1 MKKRRSLRMTCEACE
16 KCNAS
21 RRKQS
26 AKAILSFGQ
35 RDSRLAFYDAIRAR
49 LRIAPGGV
57 EQYLIEEVLAR
68 FLFASAFRQLA
79 VVSEKEFFS
88 VLCVI
93 MFAVGCGEGSRYN
106 GISMLS
112 GKIRNHSGTM
122 LAKGVLAALL
132 LACSAP
138 VHAETLKE
146 ALTAAYLYN
155 PTLKAAQAQL
165 RSTDNQVSLAK
176 SGYRPTI
183 SGTFQYGYENQ
194 RTTIRSLATP
204 RLALTRSVQELLTPT
219 APASAEAQPGVP
231 LSSNAGGLPKW
242 LRPIRVPL
250 KSPHQQNVFDGF
262 RTYNN
267 IKGAEAAV
275 EAGREDLRAAEEN
288 VLLNAATAYMN
299 VVRDQAIVELRKSN
313 VKVLAEQLRATED
326 RFKVGEVTKTDLA
339 QAQSGLAQGQADLS
353 IAQGTLYGDQALFA
367 QYIGHPPRALKD
379 PGPPERLLPK
389 TLQGRDRASRGRRTP
404 VSSSAILRER
414 AQQHLVEQ
422 LKGQLLPSL
431 TANAS
436 YTKSAQPFGVPSATD
451 QNDTLVYGQL
461 NVPIYQAGAVSAQI
475 RQAIE
480 TLSQARQQ
488 IDAQRE
494 LARQNVSSQWGLVVA
509 ARGNIAAGKSAVEST
524 RIALEGVREEERVGQ
539 RTILDVLNSEQQNLN
554 AQVYLVSFQRDLVV
568 ASYGVLAAMGR
579 LTAYDIALQAEL
591 YDPTRYYG
599 EVKDAAFGWGPSVES
614 AEDPR
619 VAPVVGSWAHTGS
632 KIDRWA
638 GLYAVSAA
646 DPVKSASGKVRSG
659 FPIKTH
665 DKSRT

>member
-1 MKKRRSLRMTCEACE
+1 MS
-16 KCNAS
+16 
-21 RRKQS
+21 
-26 AKAILSFGQ
+26 
-35 RDSRLAFYDAIRAR
+35 
-49 LRIAPGGV
+49 
-57 EQYLIEEVLAR
+57 
-68 FLFASAFRQLA
+68 
-79 VVSEKEFFS
+79 
-88 VLCVI
+88 
-93 MFAVGCGEGSRYN
+93 
-106 GISMLS
+106 S
-112 GKIRNHSGTM
+112 GKTRYHSGM
-122 LAKGVLAALL
+122 LAKGGLAALL
-132 LACSAP
+132 LACSGP

-183 SGTFQYGYENQ
+183 SGTVQYGYENSN
-194 RTTIRSLATP
+194 TKIRNLATSTGSYP
-204 RLALTRSVQELLTPT
+204 VCPTGSVNPT
-219 APASAEAQPGVP
+219 TGACVDGGAIGVP
-231 LSSNAGGLPKW
+231 LGSTGSTATNITSHPRSAEIG
-242 LRPIRVPL
+242 I
-250 KSPHQQNVFDGF
+250 QQNIFNGF
-262 RTYNN
+262 QTYNN
-267 IKGAEAAV
+267 VKGAEAGV
-275 EAGREDLRAAEEN
+275 EAGRENLRAAEVN

-299 VVRDQAIVELRKSN
+299 VVRDQAIVDLRKNN

-326 RFKVGEVTKTDLA
+326 RYKVGEVTKTDLS

-379 PGPPERLLPK
+379 PGPPEKLLPT
-389 TLQGRDRASRGRRTP
+389 TLQRAIDITQTENPSLL
-404 VSSSAILRER
+404 SAVFQER
-414 AQQHLVEQ
+414 AQQHVVKQ

-431 TANAS
+431 TANAT
-436 YTKSAQPFGVPSATD
+436 YTNSVSPFGFTEGTQES
-451 QNDTLVYGQL
+451 DTQVFGQL
-461 NVPIYQAGAVSAQI
+461 NVPVYQAGAVSAQI

-488 IDAQRE
+488 MDVQRE
-494 LARQNVSSQWGLVVA
+494 LARQNVSSQWALVTA
-509 ARGNIAAGKSAVEST
+509 AKGNIAAGKSAVEAT

-554 AQVYLVSFQRDLVV
+554 AQVNLASFQRDLVV

-619 VAPVVGSWAHTGS
+619 VAPVTNPG
-632 KIDRWA
+632 
-638 GLYAVSAA
+638 
-646 DPVKSASGKVRSG
+646 
-659 FPIKTH
+659 
-665 DKSRT
+665 RTPDQQSTDGPAYTQYLPQIP

>member
-1 MKKRRSLRMTCEACE
+1 
-16 KCNAS
+16 
-21 RRKQS
+21 
-26 AKAILSFGQ
+26 
-35 RDSRLAFYDAIRAR
+35 
-49 LRIAPGGV
+49 
-57 EQYLIEEVLAR
+57 
-68 FLFASAFRQLA
+68 
-79 VVSEKEFFS
+79 
-88 VLCVI
+88 
-93 MFAVGCGEGSRYN
+93 
-106 GISMLS
+106 
-112 GKIRNHSGTM
+112 M
-122 LAKGVLAALL
+122 LAKGALAALL
-132 LACSAP
+132 LACGGP

-165 RSTDNQVSLAK
+165 RSTDNSVSLAK

-183 SGTFQYGYENQ
+183 SGSLQYGYENQ
-194 RTTIRSLATP
+194 ITKIQSLTSQSGSYPVCPGAVNPNGTCVGGGAT
-204 RLALTRSVQELLTPT
+204 
-219 APASAEAQPGVP
+219 GVP
-231 LSSNAGGLPKW
+231 LSSTTGSFAESGETTP
-242 LRPIRVPL
+242 RVAEIGI
-250 KSPHQQNVFDGF
+250 QQNVFDGF

-275 EAGREDLRAAEEN
+275 EAGREDLRAAEVS

-299 VVRDQAIVELRKSN
+299 VVRDQAQVELRKNN

-339 QAQSGLAQGQADLS
+339 QAQSGLAQAQADLS

-389 TLQGRDRASRGRRTP
+389 TLQAAIKIAQAENPG
-404 VSSSAILRER
+404 VLSAIFRER
-414 AQQHLVEQ
+414 AQQHQVEQ

-431 TANAS
+431 TANAT
-436 YTKSAQPFGVPSATD
+436 YTNSAPPVGFPAGTQ
-451 QNDTLVYGQL
+451 QEDTLAYGQL

-475 RQAIE
+475 RQATE

-494 LARQNVSSQWGLVVA
+494 LARQNVMSQWGLIIA
-509 ARGNIAAGKSAVEST
+509 ARGNIAAGKSAVEAT

-554 AQVYLVSFQRDLVV
+554 AQVFLVAFQRDLVV
-568 ASYGVLAAMGR
+568 ASYGLLAGMGR
-579 LTAYDIALQAEL
+579 LTAYDIALAAEL

-599 EVKDAAFGWGPSVES
+599 EVKDAVYGWGPSVES

-619 VAPVVGSWAHTGS
+619 VAPVT
-632 KIDRWA
+632 
-638 GLYAVSAA
+638 
-646 DPVKSASGKVRSG
+646 DPGRTPDQKSTDGPAYTQYL
-659 FPIKTH
+659 PQIP
-665 DKSRT
+665 